1 MLTSIVATKA
11 YAYFTIIF
19 SVVCAWAFTYS
30 MDSMYKEA
38 MGKRKKR
45 KRKD

>member
-11 YAYFTIIF
+11 YAYFTLIF
-19 SVVCAWAFTYS
+19 GILFAWALAYS
-30 MDSMYKEA
+30 LDSMYKES

-45 KRKD
+45 KD